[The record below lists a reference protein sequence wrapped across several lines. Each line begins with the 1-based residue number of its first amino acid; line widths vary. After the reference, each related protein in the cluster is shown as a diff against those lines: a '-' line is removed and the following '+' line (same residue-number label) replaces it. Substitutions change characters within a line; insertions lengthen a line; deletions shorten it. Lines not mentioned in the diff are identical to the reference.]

1 MPEGSITPF
10 LLFGALIL
18 TLLALDLF
26 VFQRRSHS
34 MKLREAIGWSTFW
47 VSLGLCFN
55 VYIYFMYEN
64 HWLGVGIGE
73 SYATGGAEAALQF
86 FTGYLI
92 ELALS
97 VDNIF
102 VFIVLFTYF
111 AVPQKFHHKI
121 LFWGILGAIVM
132 RLVFIVTGSILIS
145 RFEWI
150 LYIFGLI
157 LVVSGWKMMRH
168 DDTEVHPEKNIF
180 IRIAKKFFPVATGFD
195 SPDFF
200 VRINGTLHMTSM
212 FLVLITVETTDVVFA
227 VDSIPAVFAVTRDPF
242 IVFSSNIF
250 AILGLRSLYF
260 VLASVINTFHY
271 LKIGLSVVLM
281 FVGLKMIIHDFF
293 PVPILIS
300 LLVVAGVL
308 FTSIIAS
315 VIRLRRLP
323 QTKGTSQ

>member
-1 MPEGSITPF
+1 MPESSLTPF
-10 LLFGALIL
+10 FLFGALIL

-26 VFQRRSHS
+26 VFQRRSHT
-34 MKLREAIGWSTFW
+34 MKLREAAAWSTFW

-64 HWLGVGIGE
+64 HWFGAGLFD
-73 SYATGGAEAALQF
+73 SHTRTGAEAALQF

-92 ELALS
+92 EQALS

-102 VFIVLFTYF
+102 VFIVIFTYF

-132 RLVFIVTGSILIS
+132 RLLFIVTGSILIS

-157 LVVSGWKMMRH
+157 LVVSGWKMMSH
-168 DDTEVHPEKNIF
+168 DDVEVHPEKNIF
-180 IRIAKKFFPVATGFD
+180 IRIAKKLFPVATGFD

-200 VRINGTLHMTSM
+200 VRINGKLHMTSM
-212 FLVLITVETTDVVFA
+212 FLVLVTVETTDVVFA
-227 VDSIPAVFAVTRDPF
+227 VDSIPAVFAITRDPF

-260 VLASVINTFHY
+260 VLASVMSTFHY
-271 LKIGLSVVLM
+271 LKVGLSVVLM
-281 FVGLKMIIHDFF
+281 FIGVKMIINDFF
-293 PVPILIS
+293 HVPILLS

-308 FTSIIAS
+308 AISIVAS
-315 VIRLRRLP
+315 IVRTRRVP
-323 QTKGTSQ
+323 TNKGTSG

>member
-1 MPEGSITPF
+1 MPEGSTTPF

-26 VFQRRSHS
+26 VFQRRSHTL
-34 MKLREAIGWSTFW
+34 KLREALAWSAFW
-47 VSLGLCFN
+47 VSLGLSFN

-64 HWLGVGIGE
+64 HWFGAGLFD
-73 SYATGGAEAALQF
+73 SYARTGTEAALQF

-92 ELALS
+92 EQALS

-102 VFIVLFTYF
+102 VFIVIFTYF
-111 AVPQKFHHKI
+111 AVPQKYHHKI

-132 RLVFIVTGSILIS
+132 RLIFIVAGSILIS
-145 RFEWI
+145 QFEWV

-168 DDTEVHPEKNIF
+168 DDTEVHPEKNVF
-180 IRIAKKFFPVATGFD
+180 IRIAKKLFPVATGFD

-200 VRINGTLHMTSM
+200 VRINGTLHMTSL

-260 VLASVINTFHY
+260 VLASVISTFHY
-271 LKIGLSVVLM
+271 LKMGLSIVLM
-281 FVGLKMIIHDFF
+281 FVGAKMIISDFF
-293 PVPILIS
+293 HVPILVS

-308 FTSIIAS
+308 VTSILAS
-315 VIRLRRLP
+315 VVRLRRLP
-323 QTKGTSQ
+323 QSKEPS